1 MEADFSA
8 TGCSPSGPETCG
20 GSGGPSAGGLLVSS
34 HRDATTYGQAPPPDA
49 DKKVSLLLRE
59 LDALRDA
66 NKKLLEQLS
75 LKEEE
80 LQRKEAEPMADTKRA
95 QDWEAPSAFLD
106 ELLSARKTRD
116 EAMMS
121 RVLMANEER
130 DEALRHVARLQ
141 QAAK

>member
-49 DKKVSLLLRE
+49 D
-59 LDALRDA
+59 
-66 NKKLLEQLS
+66 KKLLEQLS